1 MVNGALR
8 RGAKADGDRCERKG
22 QIVDIPNHSCKP
34 SADGLQAEMIRRFR
48 HKGLEALFR
57 TGSVKGID
65 AQLAAKLRR
74 MLARLNDGPLPD
86 AMSLP
91 GYRLHQLKGDRKGSW
106 SVWVSANYRL
116 IFDIEG
122 EDATNV
128 DFGDYH

>member
-1 MVNGALR
+1 MVNGAFR
-8 RGAKADGDRCERKG
+8 FDA
-22 QIVDIPNHSCKP
+22 CKP
-34 SADGLQAEMIRRFR
+34 SADGLHLDVIRRFR
-48 HKGLEALFR
+48 HKGLEGLFR
-57 TGSVKGID
+57 AGSAKGID

-106 SVWVSANYRL
+106 SVWVSGNYRL

-128 DFGDYH
+128 DFDDCH